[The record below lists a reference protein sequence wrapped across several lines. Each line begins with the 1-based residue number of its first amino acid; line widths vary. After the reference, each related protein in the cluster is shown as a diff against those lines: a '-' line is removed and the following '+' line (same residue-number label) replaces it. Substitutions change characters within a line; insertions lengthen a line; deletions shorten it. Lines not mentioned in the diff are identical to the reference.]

1 MPILGDIQGDKVVS
15 FYGGYGITMSLTLNN
30 SSIINEYAL
39 CIDTATQAGKLTE
52 HTYFSKEQAI
62 AIAKAILEELK

>member
-1 MPILGDIQGDKVVS
+1 MLIEGDKVVS
-15 FYGGYGITMSLTLNN
+15 FDGGYGITLTLTINN
-30 SSIINEYAL
+30 KSEVGEYAL
-39 CIDTATQAGKLTE
+39 CIDTETQGGKLTE

>member
-1 MPILGDIQGDKVVS
+1 MLIQGDKVVS
-15 FYGGYGITMSLTLNN
+15 FDGGYGITLSLTLNN
-30 SSIINEYAL
+30 NSMINAYAL
-39 CIDTATQAGKLTE
+39 CVDTTDQTGKLTE

>member
-1 MPILGDIQGDKVVS
+1 MVEGDKVVS
-15 FYGGYGITMSLTLNN
+15 FDGGYGITLSLTINN
-30 SSIINEYAL
+30 KSEINEYAL
-39 CIDTATQAGKLTE
+39 CIDTATQSGKLTE